1 MNWWWKFKID
11 LHRFRPEQ
19 NKTLQY
25 KKLKKSKIRMNKM
38 VIDGGEIKWIIII
51 IIKIGNNDE
60 IIRLKMLFYKQI
72 SIPSLRI

>member
-1 MNWWWKFKID
+1 MIFKTKWI
-11 LHRFRPEQ
+11 L
-19 NKTLQY
+19 
-25 KKLKKSKIRMNKM
+25 
-38 VIDGGEIKWIIII
+38 GEIKWIIII